1 MIRTLQNWQ
10 GFCLYI
16 SENFRL
22 GSSVRDKNRESSEVF
37 ADFTISRIPHK
48 TLSSLSVEQ
57 LNDVRSALVA
67 QSSETRHSL
76 DIRIRLPL
84 FFRAYYIIL
93 FAGRDRRRK
102 TYNLELNRIERLPKG
117 IRRSVYLIVS
127 GSLLVTALIV
137 LAAALYLAKSFAGID
152 LMPNSHL
159 SDFLPFDLFQEAKEL
174 LGVQGPSNEK

>member
-1 MIRTLQNWQ
+1 MQHK
-10 GFCLYI
+10 
-16 SENFRL
+16 S
-22 GSSVRDKNRESSEVF
+22 RESSEVF

-76 DIRIRLPL
+76 DIRVRLPF
-84 FFRAYYIIL
+84 FFRAYYLVL

-102 TYNLELNRIERLPKG
+102 THILELNRIERLPIG
-117 IRRSVYLIVS
+117 LRRTFYLLVS
-127 GSLLVTALIV
+127 GSLIMTVLIV
-137 LAAALYLAKSFAGID
+137 FAAALYLVKSFAGID

-159 SDFLPFDLFQEAKEL
+159 SDYLPFDLFQEAKNL
-174 LGVQGPSNEK
+174 LGLKGTSNEK